1 VPFGEHDLLN
11 RIVQPR
17 LSEHRPPLLL
27 QRDVGDR
34 ADRFEERTA
43 ANVATAST
51 SVPAPVASEE
61 IVDPSSTDLSL
72 SPVARARQAFDAPA
86 NGITC

>member
-1 VPFGEHDLLN
+1 MSTGRRCSCN
-11 RIVQPR
+11 AI
-17 LSEHRPPLLL
+17 SAI
-27 QRDVGDR
+27 R

-61 IVDPSSTDLSL
+61 IVDQSSTDLSL
-72 SPVARARQAFDAPA
+72 PPVARARQAFDAPA